1 MATRFSG
8 FTINLV
14 KSTVDFYLRF
24 GILKIEC
31 EASATTP
38 IVLEYTAAVEG
49 GFDPRRGWQNRGLPL
64 VLLVIGVGESQFG
77 NADPSLPE
85 S

>member
-49 GFDPRRGWQNRGLPL
+49 GVRSPSRMAKPRVTPRALGDRGRRKP
-64 VLLVIGVGESQFG
+64 VR
-77 NADPSLPE
+77 
-85 S
+85 